1 MNALTDKITYKK
13 DKLTIKKFGKSKIK
27 QYLRGM
33 KVQIKKVN
41 ELITRNGK
49 TWFKYPYKAGKYY
62 FKHKQAAINYLK
74 KIRYDTQ

>member
-1 MNALTDKITYKK
+1 
-13 DKLTIKKFGKSKIK
+13 
-27 QYLRGM
+27 M